1 MFTFFCLFLIAGD
14 DGDLGHTSW
23 GNAAKLLL
31 IECLLKAISENCQS
45 DNNFKP
51 SVYTGVA
58 KHLAMKG
65 HPFTSMQVK
74 LRWTWVSG
82 SLLPLGSPH
91 YINHSSRKNTRL

>member
-1 MFTFFCLFLIAGD
+1 MAGD
-14 DGDLGHTSW
+14 DGDLGCASW
-23 GNAAKLLL
+23 GSAAKLLL
-31 IECLLKAISENCQS
+31 IEHLLKAISENCQL

-74 LRWTWVSG
+74 SHWTWVRG
-82 SLLPLGSPH
+82 SLPPLGCPC
-91 YINHSSRKNTRL
+91 YINHS